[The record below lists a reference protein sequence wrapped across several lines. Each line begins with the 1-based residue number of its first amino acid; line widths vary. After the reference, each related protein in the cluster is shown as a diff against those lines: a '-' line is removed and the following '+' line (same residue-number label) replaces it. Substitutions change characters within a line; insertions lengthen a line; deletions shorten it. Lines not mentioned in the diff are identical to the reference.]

1 MIPPLS
7 FVSQQGQSAG
17 VDDVNIHSDVDAV
30 NIFGHIGHM
39 TNQTGAY
46 HHGGLR
52 AALLA
57 EAAAMIAEGGAA
69 SVTMRAIGQRLGVS
83 RTAPYRHFA
92 DKTALLVAVAAA
104 GFSRLKSRLQTIDTG
119 APPPGVEWLRRMGE
133 EYVRFALENPA
144 HYRLMY
150 GKEALT
156 RQDRPELR
164 EAAIALFEQLVGVI
178 QAHQKSGGIKRQD
191 PRAQAYVAWSAVHGL
206 ASLWIEGHILATD
219 DIDGLIR
226 QTTRTVLDGMR
237 VRRGRGA

>member
-1 MIPPLS
+1 MS
-7 FVSQQGQSAG
+7 
-17 VDDVNIHSDVDAV
+17 
-30 NIFGHIGHM
+30 
-39 TNQTGAY
+39 NQTGAY
-46 HHGGLR
+46 HHGDLR

-57 EAAAMIAEGGAA
+57 EATAMIAGGGAA
-69 SVTMRAIGQRLGVS
+69 SVTMRAIGRRLGVS
-83 RTAPYRHFA
+83 RAAPYRHFA
-92 DKTALLVAVAAA
+92 DKTALLVAVAAD
-104 GFSRLKSRLQTIDTG
+104 GFNRLKSRLQTVDG
-119 APPPGVEWLRRMGE
+119 GGPRSSVERFRRMGE

-164 EAAIALFEQLVGVI
+164 EAAIALFEQLVSVI
-178 QAHQKSGGIKRQD
+178 QAHQRSGGIKRQD

-226 QTTRTVLDGMR
+226 QTTRTLLDGMR
-237 VRRGRGA
+237 VRRRRT